1 MAPKMNKLF
10 ISSLFSLFF
19 CVIIQAQ
26 SVQDLINQVDLSNL
40 ELTVSELSGEQTTTV
55 NGNTVTI
62 TSRVQNNN
70 DLAADY
76 IKERLMQMDNLTI
89 EDQAFNSVGRNIIAT
104 QIGQTNPNDIYI
116 ICAHYDSV
124 TTFCADDNATGVAAV
139 MEIARILSTQCIDN
153 TIVYALWDEEE
164 IGLRGSEFYADLA
177 AANGDNILGVL
188 NMDMIGYDGDEPGT
202 PGDNEWDIDVRN
214 IAGSIAMKDDIV
226 TIFNTYTFDLKPP
239 IIVNPGTTFS
249 DHSRFWDVGYSAVLV
264 GESWETN
271 DQTPFYHTSND
282 RLSTLDLPYFHELTK
297 LVMAYTATK
306 GGLLEIDNTINT
318 TETTISSNQAGALYQ
333 WIDCNTNL
341 PIQNETNQTFLP
353 SANGTYRVEVT
364 TASCTELSDCF
375 VFATLGLETFNKDEV
390 TIYPNPSASNITIN
404 LASNQLFKAEIKSV
418 SGKIVLSKNSLK
430 SSVTLDISRWSS
442 GVYFVTVSTD
452 KKTGTYKI
460 VKE

>member
-1 MAPKMNKLF
+1 MKRLF
-10 ISSLFSLFF
+10 ISPIFTLLFCAVL
-19 CVIIQAQ
+19 QAQ
-26 SVQDLINQVDLSNL
+26 SVQDLINQVDLGNL

-62 TSRVQNNN
+62 AARVQNNN

-76 IKERLMQMDNLTI
+76 IKERLMQLDNLSL
-89 EDQAFNSVGRNIIAT
+89 EDQAFNTVGRNIIAT
-104 QIGQTNPNDIYI
+104 QIGKTNPNDIYI

-139 MEIARILSTQCIDN
+139 LEIARILSTQCMDN
-153 TIVYALWDEEE
+153 TIIYALWDEEE
-164 IGLRGSEFYADLA
+164 IGLRGSQHYANLA

-214 IAGSIAMKDDIV
+214 IAGSLAMKDDIV
-226 TIFNTYTFDLKPP
+226 DIFNTYTFSLKPP

-306 GGLLEIDNTINT
+306 GGLLDIDNTVTLNT
-318 TETTISSNQAGALYQ
+318 SSLSANQLNANYQ
-333 WIDCNTNL
+333 WINCD
-341 PIQNETNQTFLP
+341 TNQPISNESNRIFTP
-353 SANGTYRVEVT
+353 IANGNYAVEVT
-364 TASCTELSDCF
+364 NSGCTERSECL
-375 VFATLGLETFNKDEV
+375 VFATLGLQSFTNEEV
-390 TIYPNPSASNITIN
+390 SIYPNPVKNLITIN
-404 LASNQLFKAEIKSV
+404 VPHEHAFMLDMKTV
-418 SGKIVLSKNSLK
+418 SGKTVFSKNGLK
-430 SSVTLDISRWSS
+430 SSALVDISNYAS
-442 GVYFVTVSTD
+442 GVYFITVSSST
-452 KKTGTYKI
+452 KTGTYKI

>member
-124 TTFCADDNATGVAAV
+124 TTFCADDNATGVSAV

-226 TIFNTYTFDLKPP
+226 TVFNTYTFDLKPP
-239 IIVNPGTTFS
+239 IIVNPGTTSS

-271 DQTPFYHTSND
+271 DQTPFFT
-282 RLSTLDLPYFHELTK
+282 PQ
-297 LVMAYTATK
+297 M
-306 GGLLEIDNTINT
+306 ID
-318 TETTISSNQAGALYQ
+318 YQ
-333 WIDCNTNL
+333 L
-341 PIQNETNQTFLP
+341 
-353 SANGTYRVEVT
+353 
-364 TASCTELSDCF
+364 
-375 VFATLGLETFNKDEV
+375 
-390 TIYPNPSASNITIN
+390 
-404 LASNQLFKAEIKSV
+404 
-418 SGKIVLSKNSLK
+418 
-430 SSVTLDISRWSS
+430 
-442 GVYFVTVSTD
+442 
-452 KKTGTYKI
+452 
-460 VKE
+460 